1 VDLFSRDR
9 FGDIMY
15 HVKKQLG
22 GPTSKSTDTQART
35 KKPPTLLG
43 ALTLRER
50 VEKGRIAMNY
60 RIFGQ
65 TETSLPA
72 IGLGCM
78 GLSEFYGPPTD
89 QQTAIKLLHAA
100 IELGVQHYDT
110 AELYGMGANESLLG
124 QAFHDRRDKVFIAT
138 KFGPI
143 RDPETGAFIGIDGS
157 RANCRRAVEGS
168 LKRLQ
173 TDVIDLYYLHR
184 VDPAT
189 PIEETVAAMAEM
201 VAEGKVRAIGL
212 SEAAAATIR
221 RAAAVHPISAVQSEY
236 SIFSRDI
243 EDAVIPACLEVGAT
257 FVAYSPLG
265 RGMLSGRFKQD
276 LRPAE
281 GDFRMSTPR
290 FQGDAYEAN
299 VSLVSEIEMLASKK
313 SCQPAQ
319 VALAWVLSR
328 GDHIMTI
335 PGTSKLDNLK
345 INLGAYAISLSNE
358 EFKRLNRL
366 ANQVKGDRYDE
377 GGMMII
383 NG

>member
-1 VDLFSRDR
+1 
-9 FGDIMY
+9 
-15 HVKKQLG
+15 
-22 GPTSKSTDTQART
+22 
-35 KKPPTLLG
+35 
-43 ALTLRER
+43 
-50 VEKGRIAMNY
+50 
-60 RIFGQ
+60 
-65 TETSLPA
+65 
-72 IGLGCM
+72 M
-78 GLSEFYGPPTD
+78 GLSEFYGPPAD
-89 QQTAIKLLHAA
+89 RETAIGLLHAA
-100 IELGVQHYDT
+100 IELGVQHFDT
-110 AELYGMGANESLLG
+110 AELYGMGANETLLG
-124 QAFHDRRDKVFIAT
+124 EAFHDRRDKVFIAT

-143 RDPETGAFIGIDGS
+143 RDPETGAAVGIDGS

-189 PIEETVAAMAEM
+189 PIEETVAAMAEL

-221 RAAAVHPISAVQSEY
+221 RAAEVHPISAVQSEY

-243 EDAVIPACLEVGAT
+243 EDSVIPACLEVGAT
-257 FVAYSPLG
+257 LVAYSPLG

-276 LRPAE
+276 VRPVE
-281 GDFRMSTPR
+281 GDFRTLTPR

-299 VSLVSEIEMLASKK
+299 VALVAEIEALAAAK
-313 SCQPAQ
+313 SCRPAE

-328 GDHIMTI
+328 GDHVITI

-345 INLGAYAISLSNE
+345 VNLGAYDIALADDE
-358 EFKRLNRL
+358 LKRLDRL
-366 ANQVKGDRYDE
+366 ADQVKGDRYDE
-377 GGMMII
+377 RGMSII